1 MNNQA
6 VTTFVNG
13 KIFTSNPDQLYAT
26 AMKVQNGKVTWIGEQ
41 EDVEKTE
48 GSAIDLQGR
57 RVLPGFI
64 DAHLHPWHLAMYA
77 KQIAALPPNVHSIAE
92 LVEKIRERRKS
103 LEDGRWIEC
112 WGYDEGKLAEGRM
125 PTRWD
130 LDKAASDVPVVASR
144 SCVHIMSVNS
154 KVLEMA
160 GITKDTPNPPG
171 GQIDK
176 DEQGEPTGVLRESA
190 RELVFKMMPVQTIEE
205 DAAAL
210 AVLSPKL
217 FAHGITAITDL
228 MARAKPVDYLDMYNK
243 GREKG
248 LQQRTVLY
256 YLWEDLQ
263 KQPIQDKNRLN
274 RETPVHIGG
283 IKLFSDGSI
292 SGQTAWVN
300 PPFLGEEEAYGIP
313 TTSKEELLAAGEAAK
328 QYGIQLVIHAMGEQ
342 AINLIVDAFYEK
354 EGWLEDAPSIRIEHV
369 TLPTEQAMKRMAEAR
384 IGIVTQPVF
393 LYAEIESYLKNL
405 GADRTKTTYPVKTM
419 LDAGIEVAFSSDAPG
434 TAWADPVN
442 PFLGIKSAVTRTAY
456 DGTDTGQEERI
467 DVATAIELYTRAAQE
482 LTRIPAIGQLKP
494 GYYAD
499 FIILD
504 QDILEIDPQKID
516 ELQVVETYMGGECV
530 YQQASLANKES

>member
-1 MNNQA
+1 MNNQGII
-6 VTTFVNG
+6 TFING
-13 KIFTSNPDQLYAT
+13 KIFTSNSDQPYAT
-26 AMKVQNGKVTWIGEQ
+26 AMKVQDGKIIWVGKQ
-41 EDVEKTE
+41 EEVALTAGDV
-48 GSAIDLQGR
+48 IDLQGQ
-57 RVLPGFI
+57 RVLPGLI
-64 DAHLHPWHLAMYA
+64 DAHLHPWHLAMYS
-77 KQIAALPPNVHSIAE
+77 KQIAALPPNVYSIAE
-92 LVEKIRERRKS
+92 LIEKIQEARKNLKEGS
-103 LEDGRWIEC
+103 WIQC

-130 LDKAASDVPVVASR
+130 LDKAAPDVPVIASR
-144 SCVHIMSVNS
+144 SCVHIATVNS

-176 DEQGEPTGVLRESA
+176 DENGEPTGVLRESA
-190 RELVFKMMPVQTIEE
+190 RELVFKIMPVQTIEE
-205 DAAAL
+205 DALAL
-210 AVLSPKL
+210 AELSPKL
-217 FAHGITAITDL
+217 LAHGITAVTDL
-228 MARAKPVDYLDMYNK
+228 MARVEPVDYLEMYNQ

-248 LQQRTVLY
+248 LKQRTVLY

-263 KQPIQDKNRLN
+263 KRPIQDKERTN
-274 RETPVHIGG
+274 RENPIHIGG

-300 PPFLGEEEAYGIP
+300 PPFLGEGENGGIA
-313 TTSKEELLAAGEAAK
+313 TTSKAELLAAGEAAK

-342 AINLIVDAFYEK
+342 AIDLIVDTFYDK
-354 EGWLEDAPSIRIEHV
+354 EGWLEDAPSVRIEHV
-369 TLPTEQAMKRMAEAR
+369 TLPTKQAMKRMAKAR

-405 GADRTKTTYPVKTM
+405 GAERTKSTYPIKSM
-419 LDAGIEVAFSSDAPG
+419 LKEGIEVAFSSDAPG

-442 PFLGIKSAVTRTAY
+442 PFLGIKSAITRKAY
-456 DGTDTGQEERI
+456 DGTDTGQDERV
-467 DVATAIELYTRAAQE
+467 DVATAIELYTRAAQQ
-482 LTRIPAIGQLKP
+482 LTRIPNVGQLKP

-516 ELQVVETYMGGECV
+516 ELQVMETYMGGKCV
-530 YQQASLANKES
+530 YQREAAVKS

>member
-1 MNNQA
+1 MNNQGI
-6 VTTFVNG
+6 TTFING
-13 KIFTSNPDQLYAT
+13 KIFTSNPDQPYAT
-26 AMKVQNGKVTWIGEQ
+26 AMKVQDGKIIWVGKQ
-41 EDVEKTE
+41 EEVALTAGDV
-48 GSAIDLQGR
+48 IDLQGQ
-57 RVLPGFI
+57 RVLPGLI
-64 DAHLHPWHLAMYA
+64 DAHLHPWHLAMYS
-77 KQIAALPPNVHSIAE
+77 KQIAALPPNVYSIAE
-92 LVEKIRERRKS
+92 LIEKIQEARKNLKEES
-103 LEDGRWIEC
+103 WIQC

-130 LDKAASDVPVVASR
+130 LDKAAPDVPVIASR
-144 SCVHIMSVNS
+144 SCVHIATVNS

-176 DEQGEPTGVLRESA
+176 DENGEPTGVLRESA
-190 RELVFKMMPVQTIEE
+190 RELVFKIMPVQTIEE
-205 DAAAL
+205 DALAL
-210 AVLSPKL
+210 AELSPKL
-217 FAHGITAITDL
+217 LAHGITAVTDL
-228 MARAKPVDYLDMYNK
+228 MARVEPVDYLEMYNQ

-248 LQQRTVLY
+248 LKQRTVLY

-263 KQPIQDKNRLN
+263 KRPIQDKERTN
-274 RETPVHIGG
+274 RENPIHIGG

-300 PPFLGEEEAYGIP
+300 PPFLGEGENCGIA
-313 TTSKEELLAAGEAAK
+313 TTSKAELLAAGEAAK

-342 AINLIVDAFYEK
+342 AIDLIVDTFYDK

-369 TLPTEQAMKRMAEAR
+369 TLPTEQAMKRMAKAR

-405 GADRTKTTYPVKTM
+405 GAERTKSTYPIKSM
-419 LDAGIEVAFSSDAPG
+419 LKEGIEVAFSSDAPG

-442 PFLGIKSAVTRTAY
+442 PFLGIKSAITRKAY
-456 DGTDTGQEERI
+456 DGTDTGQDERV
-467 DVATAIELYTRAAQE
+467 DVATAIELYTRAAQQ
-482 LTRIPAIGQLKP
+482 LTRIPNVGQLKP

-516 ELQVVETYMGGECV
+516 ELQVMETYMGGKCV
-530 YQQASLANKES
+530 YQREAAVKS